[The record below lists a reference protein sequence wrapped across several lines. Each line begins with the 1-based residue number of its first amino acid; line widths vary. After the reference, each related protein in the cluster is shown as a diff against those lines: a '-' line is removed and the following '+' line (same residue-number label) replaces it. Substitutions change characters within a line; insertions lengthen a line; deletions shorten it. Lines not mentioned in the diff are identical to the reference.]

1 MRARHDPGRPSTA
14 QHNKN
19 YDKYR
24 VVTTGLFGLSLIA
37 APAQAHFQELIPS
50 TDLVSGATGKTI
62 TLDLTFTHP
71 FEGGPVMEM
80 GTPAQFG
87 VLANGGKQD
96 LKSSLVLRPIQGKS
110 AYQAKYAVSAPG
122 DYVFYVEPSPYWEP
136 TERKMIVHYAKVVV
150 DAFGADE
157 GWDAMVGLPVEI
169 QPLVRPY
176 GLWTGNVFRGVVRR
190 DGEPVPFADVEVEW
204 RNDGTVKAP
213 ADAFVTQLIK
223 ADAQGVF
230 AYAMPRAGWW
240 GFAALTQSDETMKSP
255 AGEMVPVERAALM
268 WVNTV
273 DMK

>member
-1 MRARHDPGRPSTA
+1 MRAQRDPERAKTGRH
-14 QHNKN
+14 KN
-19 YDKYR
+19 SYDKFPLASPLAGI
-24 VVTTGLFGLSLIA
+24 VLIA

-50 TDLVSGATGKTI
+50 ADIVSEATGKTI
-62 TLDLTFTHP
+62 TLELTFTHP

-80 GTPAQFG
+80 STPAQFG
-87 VLANGGKQD
+87 VFAHGGKHD
-96 LKSSLVLRPIQGKS
+96 LMSSLEPRSVSGKT
-110 AYQAKYAVSAPG
+110 AYQARYTLRAPG

-136 TERKMIVHYAKVVV
+136 AERKMIVHYAKVVV
-150 DAFGADE
+150 DAFGAEE

-176 GLWTGNVFRGVVRR
+176 GVWTGNIFRGVVRR

-213 ADAFVTQLIK
+213 ADPFVTQLIK

-240 GFAALTQSDETMKSP
+240 GFAALLQGKEPMKAPS
-255 AGEMVPVERAALM
+255 GEVVPVEQGALM
-268 WVNTV
+268 WVKAV
-273 DMK
+273 DME